1 MQDQLRSKLKQFS
14 SCSCSRP
21 PGGGCA
27 GAIHL
32 IHLRRRRPIA
42 GPTTQQPGREPGQE
56 TDTVTD
62 DSSSTG
68 NTQGAG
74 APHPP
79 SPKLTIDLSD
89 PEAIAR
95 TAHEV
100 AVALAEGRLSGR
112 AGQAIMTAIR
122 LAIEAR
128 KPAPPPPPP
137 PPDRGPLIRLD
148 LLRPDRPS

>member
-1 MQDQLRSKLKQFS
+1 VTDTNSTDHTE
-14 SCSCSRP
+14 
-21 PGGGCA
+21 GGRA
-27 GAIHL
+27 
-32 IHLRRRRPIA
+32 
-42 GPTTQQPGREPGQE
+42 PGR
-56 TDTVTD
+56 
-62 DSSSTG
+62 
-68 NTQGAG
+68 
-74 APHPP
+74 P

-89 PEAIAR
+89 AEAIAR

-137 PPDRGPLIRLD
+137 PPVRGPLIHLD
-148 LLRPDRPS
+148 LARPDRPS